1 MPKIKVQDYLH
12 ELIKNLSQTE
22 KRYFKLL
29 AKQQTPGK
37 KNDYI
42 KLFEEIDKQD
52 VFDEEKIKEI
62 FKGTSIEKRYASLK
76 KYLYELVIKS
86 LTFYNSDTLSSIKL
100 RRMLDAAEILYKK
113 GLYHQAHRKLVKA
126 ESLALEVGMHFSMH
140 EIRSLKM
147 KCQNHLPENFNKEV
161 VNEFKA
167 EQEKTTN
174 QIQLTNLL
182 FNKNQEVLINTILLN
197 EKASV
202 FSASELI
209 STLGKDFFDLESKI
223 ENSYNKYLYLSTAY
237 NYYVGI
243 HDSETAQDY
252 NNKILD
258 LFETEDLNRKHLPS
272 EYVQTLFNCIKSL
285 DIHTE
290 KEEATMLITLCKE
303 FFTDSTISYYNKN
316 NDIARLMT
324 IEQSFALEYG
334 AEDEIE
340 IIGEMV
346 EEFQQNKRNR
356 VNTSTNQL
364 LNYNQAWIKLKNG
377 ELKQAMELNNEVLN
391 SKNSLLNTPL
401 YSPTVIQNILIHFE
415 LKNFSYLEFAI
426 KSFHKELKKNAQ
438 FTEVEEVVFEFFFN
452 NLSEIAGS
460 PINNSK
466 LFTQLYLNFEA
477 SIESSQNYYT
487 KVLLNWLTEKAG
499 KPVVKAK
506 L

>member
-52 VFDEEKIKEI
+52 VFDEEKIKMV

-76 KYLYELVIKS
+76 KYLYELVVKS

-126 ESLALEVGMHFSMH
+126 ESLAFEVGMHFAMH

-147 KCQNHLPENFNKEV
+147 KCLNHLPENFNKESV
-161 VNEFKA
+161 EDFKA
-167 EQEKTTN
+167 KQEKTTGE
-174 QIQLTNLL
+174 IKLTNLL
-182 FNKNQEVLINTILLN
+182 FNKNQEVLINTALLN
-197 EKASV
+197 EKASG
-202 FSASELI
+202 FSATELI
-209 STLGKDFFDLESKI
+209 STLGSDFFDLENKI
-223 ENSYNKYLYLSTAY
+223 ENSYNKYLYLSTVC
-237 NYYVGI
+237 NYYKGI
-243 HDSETAQDY
+243 HNEEEAQNY

-258 LFETEDLNRKHLPS
+258 LFETEELNRKHLPS
-272 EYVQTLFNCIKSL
+272 EYVQTLFDCIKAL
-285 DIHTE
+285 DVKEE

-334 AEDEIE
+334 DQEEIE

-364 LNYNQAWIKLKNG
+364 LNYNQAWIALKKG
-377 ELKQAMELNNEVLN
+377 DTKKALDLNNEVLN
-391 SKNSLLNTPL
+391 SKNSLLDTPL
-401 YSPTVIQNILIHFE
+401 FSPTVIQNILIHFE

-426 KSFHKELKKNAQ
+426 KSFHKELKKNVR
-438 FTEVEEVVFEFFFN
+438 FTNVEEVVFEFFFN
-452 NLSEIAGS
+452 NLSEISGS
-460 PINNSK
+460 PLNISK
-466 LFTQLYLNFEA
+466 LFTQLSLNFEA
-477 SIESSQNYYT
+477 SLENEQDYFT
-487 KVLLNWLTEKAG
+487 TVLLNWVSEKAG
-499 KPVVKAK
+499 KAQVIKSN
-506 L
+506 